1 MKKSNHKLIASA
13 FLVLAAIS
21 LIVTVSYA
29 WITLSGTPALAGV
42 EINIGGT
49 NTIKIAPNITE
60 VVDGKVINYPGNFQD
75 NFDVSAYPYY
85 DYLNTLA
92 GLIPVST
99 ADGIHWF
106 MPSGETD
113 MEVKGEYSL
122 DDYIMDHTLSHAN
135 ISTASTL
142 GVLDGKKGSYVYLDF
157 WVVSPMNNCNL
168 RVSIGSQSEGSYLVG
183 LPQVVKDESTLTGY
197 RLEEGNDEI
206 AACARV
212 GFLVNTSEITDGASM
227 QQYKASSAY
236 SSSYKKLK
244 GIYQQ
249 QGEVVTDTSKYRF
262 TIYEP
267 NGDWHKNEGVSYIQS
282 EEGLTYTICRDGD
295 YAVTRPIG
303 YDNGKVVLK
312 NISNILTVQKTNR
325 WKAADNG
332 EMLIGQIFQS
342 SMLKQDLTNKTEE
355 EIMQKFYYD
364 TWQNHYS
371 DYVTRATFFKNTK
384 ELYYSGDGSITTQ
397 ENMMYVGE
405 ASTTG
410 NAIIVSLDRNVPQ
423 RVRMYVWLEGQD
435 VDCVREAALEYFAIG
450 IELAGSTQD

>member
-1 MKKSNHKLIASA
+1 MRKSNHKLIASA

-29 WITLSGTPALAGV
+29 WVTLSGKPSLAGV
-42 EINIGGT
+42 EIHIGGT
-49 NTIKIAPNITE
+49 NTIQIAPNITE
-60 VVDGKVINYPGNFQD
+60 VVDGKIVHYPGKFQD
-75 NFDVSAYPYY
+75 NFDVSEYQNYH
-85 DYLNTLA
+85 YLSELA
-92 GLIPVST
+92 GLTPVST

-106 MPSGETD
+106 MPSDETD

-135 ISTASTL
+135 ISTTSTL
-142 GVLDGKKGSYVYLDF
+142 AVLDGKQGSYVYLDF
-157 WVVSPMNNCNL
+157 WVVSPMSDCNL
-168 RVSIGSQSEGSYLVG
+168 RVSIGSQNEGSYLVG
-183 LPQVVKDESTLTGY
+183 LPEVVKDESTLTGY
-197 RLEEGNDEI
+197 RLEEGNDEV

-212 GFLVNTSEITDGASM
+212 GFLVNTDEVTDKQSM
-227 QQYKASSAY
+227 QQYKASNAY
-236 SSSYKKLK
+236 SSSYTKLK
-244 GIYQQ
+244 GIYQE
-249 QGEVVTDTSKYRF
+249 QGEVVTDISKYRF

-267 NGDWHKNEGVSYIQS
+267 NGDQHNNEGVSYIQS
-282 EEGLTYTICRDGD
+282 EEGLTYLTCEDGD
-295 YAVTRPIG
+295 YVVTRPIG
-303 YDNGKVVLK
+303 YENGEVVLK
-312 NISNILTVQKTNR
+312 NISNILTVQKTNC
-325 WKAADNG
+325 WKLADNG

-342 SMLKQDLTNKTEE
+342 SMLKQDLTDKTEE

-364 TWQNHYS
+364 TWQNNYS
-371 DYVTRATFFKNTK
+371 DYVARAAFCESTR

-397 ENMMYVGE
+397 ENMMYVDE

-410 NAIIVSLDRNVPQ
+410 NAIIVSLERNVPQ